1 MTRESVLIVGPSWVG
16 DMVMAQSLFR
26 LLKQTRPD
34 VTIDVIA
41 PAWSEPLIDRMP
53 ELRRALSLPIGHGEL
68 KLGLRRRLGKEL
80 SQEAYDQAIVLPNSL
95 KSALL
100 PWFADI
106 PIRTGWRGEMRYGL
120 LNDLRVL
127 DKNQYPL
134 MIERFAALGL
144 EAEADLPRVLP
155 HPKLEVDAAMVAQ
168 LCRQHELSENGF
180 LALAPGAEFGPAKRW
195 PERHYAKVAEHWLC
209 NGGQVAIFG
218 SDKDRSVAENVRQQL
233 PPTIAGRCV
242 NLCGKTSLAQ
252 AIDLMSAATAVV
264 ANDSGLMHIAAALQ
278 KPLVVIYGSTSP
290 GFTPPLAERVSVQ
303 QIEVDCGPCF
313 QRECPQKHL
322 KCLVELAPER
332 VIAGLEEVMTP
343 TLGAELQAINVSGTS
358 E

>member
-1 MTRESVLIVGPSWVG
+1 MTRESILVVGPSWVG
-16 DMVMAQSLFR
+16 DMVMAQTLFR
-26 LLKQTRPD
+26 LLKQTRGELN
-34 VTIDVIA
+34 IDVIA

-53 ELRRALSLPIGHGEL
+53 ECRRALSLPIGHGEL
-68 KLGLRRRLGKEL
+68 KLGLRRQIGKTL
-80 SQEAYDQAIVLPNSL
+80 SQAGYDQAIILPNSL

-106 PIRTGWRGEMRYGL
+106 PLRTGWRGEMRYGL

-127 DKNQYPL
+127 DKSQYPL

-155 HPKLEVDAAMVAQ
+155 HPKLEVEAAMVAQ
-168 LCRQHELSENGF
+168 LCRQHDLAEDGF

-195 PERHYAKVAEHWLC
+195 PERHYAKVAEHWLGQ
-209 NGGQVAIFG
+209 GGQVAIFG
-218 SDKDRSVAENVRQQL
+218 SDKDRGVAENIRQQL
-233 PPTIAGRCV
+233 PPTIAGRCI

-303 QIEVDCGPCF
+303 QIPVDCGPCF

-322 KCLVELAPER
+322 KCLVELSPDR
-332 VIAGLEEVMTP
+332 VIAGLEEVLEP
-343 TLGAELQAINVSGTS
+343 DLAKAAQVLDAGGPGE
-358 E
+358 